1 MTSIWPERRA
11 HPRYPLGVAVTF
23 TYTGQLHP
31 GSVHDLGKGGLSFWA
46 ERDMPVG
53 ENLNLTLTLIVGE
66 AQAKMTCHG
75 VIRWKQPAD
84 ENLFRYG
91 LAFSTLNPAQ
101 LTVLTEFLGGTGK
114 PPVKD
119 SRQA

>member
-1 MTSIWPERRA
+1 MTVNWSERRA
-11 HPRYPLGVAVTF
+11 HPRYPLGATLSF

-46 ERDMPVG
+46 EGDMPVG
-53 ENLNLTLTLIVGE
+53 ENLIVTLTLIVGE
-66 AQAKMTCHG
+66 AQATMTCRG
-75 VIRWKQPAD
+75 VIRWKQPVE

-91 LAFSTLNPAQ
+91 LAFGAMNPGQ
-101 LTVLTEFLGGTGK
+101 LKVLTEFLGGTGK

-119 SRQA
+119 SA